1 MAVPA
6 MTSHSMTSP
15 HTNGCHVPMAMGV
28 CTQVHTGGFVERT
41 LDSLLEPFFLMCL
54 WDEFALFENMACR
67 RCTHI

>member
-1 MAVPA
+1 MRHTLYSHHEYVPMAVPA

-41 LDSLLEPFFLMCL
+41 LDSLLEPFFNVSLG
-54 WDEFALFENMACR
+54 
-67 RCTHI
+67 